1 MTGLASS
8 SPWSSESGSKPTA
21 GRLAELACLLEVTAR
36 KPGNVHRFADLPGLH
51 FMDFLLSAA
60 AIAGPLDRAA
70 TDGVGAAVLGA
81 VQATR
86 RLVSTNTNLGMV
98 LLLAP
103 LAAVPEGVDLAGG
116 VDSVLEETTIADA
129 CLVYRAIGLAQPGGM
144 GKVPDQD
151 LGREP
156 TMTLR
161 MVMSLAAGRDLIAL
175 QYTNGFREV
184 LGEGLQALRSL
195 QEAGQPLETCI
206 VGAHLHLLASH
217 PDSLIERK
225 YGAARAAEVSR
236 RARSVLAGGWPVE
249 ATGRRLCDEFDA
261 WLRDPKNRLNPG
273 TTADLVTAALY
284 GALREGLICPPISEK
299 FEGT

>member
-1 MTGLASS
+1 MG
-8 SPWSSESGSKPTA
+8 
-21 GRLAELACLLEVTAR
+21 
-36 KPGNVHRFADLPGLH
+36 
-51 FMDFLLSAA
+51 
-60 AIAGPLDRAA
+60 A
-70 TDGVGAAVLGA
+70 TVLGA

-103 LAAVPEGVDLAGG
+103 LAAVPEGVDLAEG
-116 VDSVLEETTIADA
+116 VDSVLEETTVADA
-129 CLVYRAIGLAQPGGM
+129 CLVYRAIRLAQPGGM
-144 GKVPDQD
+144 GEVPDQD

-161 MVMSLAAGRDLIAL
+161 KVMSLAAGRDLIAL

-225 YGAARAAEVSR
+225 YGADPGRGGFSLAAVRCLRADGRWR
-236 RARSVLAGGWPVE
+236 RQAGGF
-249 ATGRRLCDEFDA
+249 ATYSTHGCEIRRI
-261 WLRDPKNRLNPG
+261 G
-273 TTADLVTAALY
+273 SI
-284 GALREGLICPPISEK
+284 REQPPTWSPRRCMPP
-299 FEGT
+299 

>member
-1 MTGLASS
+1 MTGIGSS
-8 SPWSSESGSKPTA
+8 SPWGSEPGSRPSA

-51 FMDFLLSAA
+51 FVDFLLSAA

-70 TDGVGAAVLGA
+70 AEGVGAAVLGA

-103 LAAVPEGVDLAGG
+103 LAAVPEGVDLAEG
-116 VDSVLEETTIADA
+116 VERVLEETTILDA

-144 GKVPDQD
+144 GEVSNQD
-151 LGREP
+151 LSREP

-161 MVMSLAAGRDLIAL
+161 MVMSLAAGRDMIAL

-184 LGEGLQALRSL
+184 LGEGLQSL
-195 QEAGQPLETCI
+195 QTLLQAGHPLETSI
-206 VGAHLHLLASH
+206 IGAYLRLLARN
-217 PDSLIERK
+217 PDSLIQRK
-225 YGAARAAEVSR
+225 HGAARAAEVSR
-236 RARSVLAGGWPVE
+236 FAVAVLADGWPVE
-249 ATGRRLCDEFDA
+249 AAGRRLCDDFDA
-261 WLRDPKNRLNPG
+261 WLRDPNNRFNPG
-273 TTADLVTAALY
+273 TTADLVTATLY
-284 GALREGLICPPISEK
+284 AALREGLICPPLAEK
-299 FEGT
+299 FGVT